1 MVTAKVIDDNNPGET
16 IVDNFRSI
24 YSKLYDSVEDNNL
37 NATKSKIGNLV
48 EYKCS
53 NMYVIQTVT
62 ELPMI

>member
-1 MVTAKVIDDNNPGET
+1 MVTAKVIDDNNPDET

-37 NATKSKIGNLV
+37 NATNSKICNLV
-48 EYKCS
+48 ENKCS